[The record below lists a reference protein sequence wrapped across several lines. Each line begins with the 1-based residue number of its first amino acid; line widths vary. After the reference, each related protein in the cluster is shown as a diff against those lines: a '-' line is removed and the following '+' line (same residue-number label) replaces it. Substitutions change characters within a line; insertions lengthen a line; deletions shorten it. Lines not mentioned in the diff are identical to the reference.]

1 MTSSFPAQVILWFYR
16 RNRLQ
21 NKMRGNYDCLCHSM
35 WLSSFSY
42 RKEFPL
48 LQLHSPPR
56 QTNIWRTNTYTAQ
69 YRPVIFWPV
78 LMNCIFFFL
87 NLLLSF
93 CLYIFCTNCFL
104 LLLPDGNGYSAQPEM
119 SMINYTKVIK
129 LSTKQVGTK
138 LLSTIYFRF
147 YHNNMKSF
155 FRNCWLDRAGSA
167 ATPWCWAPL
176 HGHGANWRK
185 NSAYAIESCVSTYYQ
200 MCKW

>member
-1 MTSSFPAQVILWFYR
+1 MTACATACDSLPLATGKNFLCCSFILH
-16 RNRLQ
+16 LGKLISEEQ
-21 NKMRGNYDCLCHSM
+21 TPTQHSTD
-35 WLSSFSY
+35 
-42 RKEFPL
+42 L
-48 LQLHSPPR
+48 LFFGLFLW
-56 QTNIWRTNTYTAQ
+56 T
-69 YRPVIFWPV
+69 V
-78 LMNCIFFFL
+78 FFFF

-129 LSTKQVGTK
+129 LSTKQVGTE

-147 YHNNMKSF
+147 YPNMKSF